1 MATEINDVIDAL
13 KIILDTALGVN
24 INDSYD
30 YRTMPDK
37 LYRTYTISYQ
47 GGMPTSL
54 VTAGDSTHMNF
65 VIVLGAKHDKT
76 EASMRDADRDLNTL
90 ETAILS
96 AIETSKNALWFKI
109 VMVYPSFR
117 PRAFIEMPETRIAEI
132 PIRILLR

>member
-1 MATEINDVIDAL
+1 MATEINDVVDAL
-13 KIILDTALGVN
+13 KTILDTALGAN

-30 YRTMPDK
+30 YRTLPDK
-37 LYRTYTISYQ
+37 LRRTYTISYQ

-65 VIVLGAKHDKT
+65 SIVLGAKHDKT
-76 EASMRDADRDLNTL
+76 EAGLREADRDLNTM
-90 ETAILS
+90 ETAILT
-96 AIETSKNALWFKI
+96 AIESSKNSLWFKI

-117 PRAFIEMPETRIAEI
+117 PRAFVEIPETRIAEI